1 MCNARAAGLLL
12 AQSGGEHGKVLVE
25 IPERDIAI

>member
-1 MCNARAAGLLL
+1 MCNGWAAGLLL

-25 IPERDIAI
+25 SPQRDIAI